1 MGGAYPNK
9 PAKTDTFRR
18 EQKRLTDAQAAAIDR
33 IKSAADDLKAAID
46 AAGGEPRST
55 AVAITNLEQS
65 VMWAVKGISA

>member
-1 MGGAYPNK
+1 MGGAYDNK

-18 EQKRLTDAQAAAIDR
+18 AQKRLTDAQTEAIDR

-46 AAGGEPRST
+46 DAGGDPRMT
-55 AVAITNLEQS
+55 ATAITNLEQS